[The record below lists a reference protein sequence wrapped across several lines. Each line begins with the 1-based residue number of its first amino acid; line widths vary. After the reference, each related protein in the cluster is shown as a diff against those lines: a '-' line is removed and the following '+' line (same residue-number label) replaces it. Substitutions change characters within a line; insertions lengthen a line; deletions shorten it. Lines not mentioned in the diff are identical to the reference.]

1 VGAHSQLAFLVLLYG
16 SGTNCSGPILQIAVV
31 AFRNERSETVMHMQI
46 ESFRRFAKPML
57 RRSLAG
63 AVAAFLSAAAAIAQ
77 QSSSQKQSEDVV
89 TLKNDVQQLKA
100 QQQLILDR
108 LDELK
113 KLLNSKR
120 GDNPQLAIKVPDT
133 VGVGGERFR
142 GEATATVA
150 IIEYGDIEC
159 PFCRRFKQDIY
170 PRIVDDYIKTGKA
183 RFYYRD
189 MPLTFHEHALPAARA
204 EHCAGEQGKFWE
216 MHDSLFT
223 DKLGTIGP
231 GGRKA
236 MLAQSDIDE
245 RARALGLDT
254 AKLDDCIASSRY
266 ADLIK
271 RSSEEAAK
279 MNIEGTPTFLIGTI
293 GPNGNIVSV
302 KKPLVGAQP
311 FEVFKSLIDPL
322 LSPAPPEPHAVKPV
336 TDDAAV
342 LAAGRR

>member
-1 VGAHSQLAFLVLLYG
+1 MHLGAD
-16 SGTNCSGPILQIAVV
+16 
-31 AFRNERSETVMHMQI
+31 
-46 ESFRRFAKPML
+46 SFRTFHKRMPLFVQ
-57 RRSLAG
+57 G
-63 AVAAFLSAAAAIAQ
+63 AVASFLFATITIAQ
-77 QSSSQKQSEDVV
+77 QSPQQNQDLV
-89 TLKNDVQQLKA
+89 TLKNDVQQLKT

-113 KLLNSKR
+113 KLLNSRR
-120 GDNPQLAIKVPDT
+120 GDNPQPAIKLPDT
-133 VGVGGERFR
+133 IGVDGERFR

-159 PFCRRFKQDIY
+159 PFCRHFKQDIY
-170 PRIVDDYIKTGKA
+170 PRIFDDYIKTGKA

-223 DKLGTIGP
+223 DKPGMIGP

-236 MLAQSDIDE
+236 VLTQSDIDE
-245 RARALGLDT
+245 RARTLAIDT
-254 AKLDDCIASSRY
+254 AKLDDCIASTRY

-271 RSSEEAAK
+271 RNSDEAAK

-302 KKPLVGAQP
+302 KKPLVGAQS
-311 FEVFKSLIDPL
+311 FEVFKSAIDPL
-322 LSPAPPEPHAVKPV
+322 LSAAPTPPDSHASKPASNGATVQAVGK
-336 TDDAAV
+336 
-342 LAAGRR
+342 R

>member
-1 VGAHSQLAFLVLLYG
+1 
-16 SGTNCSGPILQIAVV
+16 
-31 AFRNERSETVMHMQI
+31 MHIRIQG
-46 ESFRRFAKPML
+46 FKRFAKPRL
-57 RRSLAG
+57 RSLLASA
-63 AVAAFLSAAAAIAQ
+63 AVAFLSAAVATAQ
-77 QSSSQKQSEDVV
+77 QSPQQSEDFVA
-89 TLKNDVQQLKA
+89 LKNDVQQLKA

-120 GDNPQLAIKVPDT
+120 GDNPQPVIKVPDT
-133 VGVGGERFR
+133 MGVDGELFR

-159 PFCRRFKQDIY
+159 PFCRHFKQDIY
-170 PRIVDDYIKTGKA
+170 PRIFDDYIKTGKA

-223 DKLGTIGP
+223 DKPGLIGP
-231 GGRKA
+231 GGRKS
-236 MLAQSDIDE
+236 MLTQSDIDE
-245 RARALGLDT
+245 RARTLGLDT
-254 AKLDDCIASSRY
+254 AKLDDCVASARY

-271 RSSEEAAK
+271 RSSEEAAR

-311 FEVFKSLIDPL
+311 FEVFKSVIDPL
-322 LSPAPPEPHAVKPV
+322 LAPAPAQPEQHASKPA
-336 TDDAAV
+336 TDGETV
-342 LAAGRR
+342 RAAGKR